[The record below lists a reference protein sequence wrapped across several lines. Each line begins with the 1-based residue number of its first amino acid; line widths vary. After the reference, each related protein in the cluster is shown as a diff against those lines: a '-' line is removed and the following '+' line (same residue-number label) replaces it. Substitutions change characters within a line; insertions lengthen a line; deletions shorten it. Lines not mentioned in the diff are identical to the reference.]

1 MSLEVI
7 LPTLGPGERT
17 SFEPIS
23 TEEGGSARLSSTFPS
38 RPRGS
43 YRRAGSLT
51 SSHVKPA
58 EAKVGERRYQSYGG
72 RKQVNAQGTFCV
84 FFFFFFFFFFLSVV
98 AQNNHYTSKGSP

>member
-43 YRRAGSLT
+43 YRRAGSLISDSTVAGVLT
-51 SSHVKPA
+51 SDPA
-58 EAKVGERRYQSYGG
+58 
-72 RKQVNAQGTFCV
+72 
-84 FFFFFFFFFFLSVV
+84 V
-98 AQNNHYTSKGSP
+98 AHRCRQFTS